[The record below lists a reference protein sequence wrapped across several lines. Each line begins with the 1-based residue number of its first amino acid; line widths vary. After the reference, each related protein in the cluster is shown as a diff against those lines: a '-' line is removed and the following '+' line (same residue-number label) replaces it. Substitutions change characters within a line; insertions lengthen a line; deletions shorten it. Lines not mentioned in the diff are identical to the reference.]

1 MKLSRRKFIGTGV
14 VGLASTATSV
24 AKPVEGN
31 INKPVELCDPN
42 AKPFVFGKEP
52 NRVRKSFYDLTDEEV
67 RNLCKAIGYMKGSI
81 PIGDPTQWQS
91 YANIH
96 MKHCTATDATHPQVH
111 WGWHFLPW
119 HRGYIFFLERIL
131 ANILTTKLNIDGTKF
146 AYPFWDWCAHQEIPN
161 TKEREARGLASP
173 LFGYDL
179 TQENMVKQDDLGFDN
194 LALFEGNRAPTIQ
207 KSKMSP
213 DNEVSPDSKAHIQ
226 ECKNYMSPEYINLVL
241 TTPWEQFGGKPV
253 TDRAT
258 GQGLMEA
265 GPHNDGH
272 DWVGMRYGSNRC
284 MGTLRY
290 AAEDPIFFMHHG
302 NIDRVFSL
310 YKNPMPDLDGPW
322 GQQAYTY
329 TDIDGSPVT
338 VTIKDIMTKMTST
351 ISYAVPSDNN
361 LNPPSVSLS
370 NRYAS
375 VSVEMNEYIKVKN
388 GLSLSVQPQGML
400 KNLIESGISGGTSI
414 LELGTGP
421 VFHKGKCSIKA
432 YINGKYIGR
441 VKILDGDP
449 STSNDIITHNF
460 VMTIG
465 KLGKFS
471 DALKSAEKFDLK
483 FEITG
488 FNNDVFLRT
497 VKFYVLN

>member
-1 MKLSRRKFIGTGV
+1 MKLSRRKFIGAGVIGVTG
-14 VGLASTATSV
+14 TAVSAV
-24 AKPVEGN
+24 KPVEGK
-31 INKPVELCDPN
+31 INKPVEICDPN

-119 HRGYIFFLERIL
+119 HRAYIFFLERIL
-131 ANILTTKLNIDGTKF
+131 ANILTTKLNVDGTKF

-179 TQENMVKQDDLGFDN
+179 TQENMVKQDTLGFDN
-194 LALFEGNRAPTIQ
+194 LALFEGNRSPSIQ
-207 KSKMSP
+207 KNKMSP
-213 DNEVSPDSKAHIQ
+213 DNEVSPDSKAHIE

-241 TTPWEQFGGKPV
+241 TTPWEQFGGRPV
-253 TDRAT
+253 TDRYT

-272 DWVGMRYGSNRC
+272 DWVGTRYGSNRC

-302 NIDRVFSL
+302 NIDRIFSL

-322 GQQAYTY
+322 GQQAYTFP
-329 TDIDGSPVT
+329 DLDGSPVT

-351 ISYAVPSDNN
+351 VSYAVPSDNN
-361 LNPPSVSLS
+361 LNTSVSLS
-370 NRYAS
+370 PQYAS
-375 VSVEMNEYIKVKN
+375 VSVDMNHYIKAKG
-388 GLSLSVQPQGML
+388 GLTLSITPQNSL
-400 KNLIESGISGGTSI
+400 KRLIAKGIQGGTSI
-414 LELGTGP
+414 LEINTGP
-421 VFHKGKCSIKA
+421 VFHQGKCAIKA
-432 YINGKYIGR
+432 YVNGKYIGR

-449 STSNDIITHNF
+449 STSDDTVTHSF

-471 DALKSAEKFDLK
+471 DVLSTDEKFDLK
-483 FEITG
+483 LELVG
-488 FNNDVFLRT
+488 FNNDVLLRT
-497 VKFYVLN
+497 LKFYVIG